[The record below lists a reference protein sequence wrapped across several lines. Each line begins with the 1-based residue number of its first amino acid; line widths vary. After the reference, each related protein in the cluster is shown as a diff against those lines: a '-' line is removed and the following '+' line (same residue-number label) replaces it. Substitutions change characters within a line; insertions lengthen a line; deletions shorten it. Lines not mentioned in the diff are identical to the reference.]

1 MTPAET
7 LIVTYP
13 LLELL
18 IGLAILSVVI
28 LIHGVGVRL
37 VYRHFTRAWEKRG
50 ARFHQNVIVLVAA
63 ASLAGLHLVVT
74 LVWAWPIWYS
84 GLIPGLRDSYYFV
97 LENYTTLG
105 DNSVSVPKAWG
116 LIGPVIAIS
125 GLFNFGWTASIFVN
139 MMHDVG
145 AMDRAEL
152 RREHHE
158 HAEPTGA
165 PPPGRR

>member
-7 LIVTYP
+7 LIATYP
-13 LLELL
+13 LFELL
-18 IGLAILSVVI
+18 IGLAFLSVVI
-28 LIHGVGVRL
+28 LSHGVGARL
-37 VYRHFTRAWEKRG
+37 IYRHFTRAWEKRG
-50 ARFHQNVIVLVAA
+50 SRFHQNAIVLVAA
-63 ASLAGLHLVVT
+63 ASLAALHLVVT

-84 GLIPGLRDSYYFV
+84 GLITSLRDSYYFV

-105 DNSVSVPKAWG
+105 DDTVRLPKAWG

-139 MMHDVG
+139 IMHEV
-145 AMDRAEL
+145 AALDRAEL

-158 HAEPTGA
+158 HPDP